1 MLLTIIAFI
10 VILGLLVFVHE
21 FGHFITAKK
30 SGVNVEEFGFGFPP
44 RIFGIK
50 KGETLYSIN
59 WIPLGGFVK
68 IKGEDGEKRSE
79 PDSFGFQPF
88 WKKGLILSAGVLMNI
103 FLAFI
108 IISLSFMLGMPT
120 ALDEQD
126 LSRFK
131 VSDLKIQIT
140 DVVDQSPA
148 QAAGLKAGYQIVS
161 VNQKN
166 FQTVEQLQNY
176 VFDHPDEDLSIGYLD
191 NKNQLQKTIARP
203 TLLNSESPDKKV
215 LGVNLVQMG
224 MVKFGFWESWYRGLL
239 GTFNMLI
246 AIILAFYNLFKNL
259 FIGQGLSADVAG
271 PVGLAA
277 LTGQMVGLGFGYVL
291 RFTAILSLNLA
302 VLNFLPFPALDGGRF
317 VGVLVEKIRRK
328 PNNQKVEAIIHSF
341 GFSLLMVAFVLITY
355 RDVAKYGSGFLSKI
369 KDLF

>member
-191 NKNQLQKTIARP
+191 NKNQLQK
-203 TLLNSESPDKKV
+203 
-215 LGVNLVQMG
+215 
-224 MVKFGFWESWYRGLL
+224 
-239 GTFNMLI
+239 
-246 AIILAFYNLFKNL
+246 
-259 FIGQGLSADVAG
+259 
-271 PVGLAA
+271 
-277 LTGQMVGLGFGYVL
+277 
-291 RFTAILSLNLA
+291 
-302 VLNFLPFPALDGGRF
+302 
-317 VGVLVEKIRRK
+317 
-328 PNNQKVEAIIHSF
+328 
-341 GFSLLMVAFVLITY
+341 
-355 RDVAKYGSGFLSKI
+355 
-369 KDLF
+369 